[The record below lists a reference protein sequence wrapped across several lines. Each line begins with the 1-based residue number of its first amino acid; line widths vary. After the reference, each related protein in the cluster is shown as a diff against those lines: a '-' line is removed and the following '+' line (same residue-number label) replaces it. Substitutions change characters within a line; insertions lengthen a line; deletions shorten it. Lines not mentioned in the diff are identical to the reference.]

1 MSVYMGYYRPAQ
13 GFLEANQSKARDQG
27 EFAVEPKMQQK
38 VRDLPEKLPAGCKIL
53 GAFAPIQSGAVIAET
68 ALPGIIVIETQNSA
82 DLTFINQHYAG
93 YLIFQWT
100 PANVVG
106 TTRAE
111 REALTAQQQTRTP
124 ATV

>member
-1 MSVYMGYYRPAQ
+1 VSAYIGYYRPAQ
-13 GFLEANQSKARDQG
+13 SFLEANQAKARDQG
-27 EFAVEPKMQQK
+27 AFAVEPKMQQK
-38 VRDLPEKLPAGCKIL
+38 VRELPEKLPSGCKIL
-53 GAFAPIQSGAVIAET
+53 GAFAPIQSGAVIGDN
-68 ALPGIIVIETQNSA
+68 ALPGVLVIDTENSA

-106 TTRAE
+106 TNRAE
-111 REALTAQQQTRTP
+111 REAMQAQQLARTP